1 MLEESNIS
9 STAWMLADVPV
20 WVQIGAEEPDTS
32 QMFFQSRI

>member
-20 WVQIGAEEPDTS
+20 WVQIGAEEPDVL
-32 QMFFQSRI
+32 